1 MKSQIIQYFLVV
13 IGCIS
18 LTQCQKDNDYY
29 DTFVGGYIIATHD
42 LKPVPNSLT
51 ELVQVEDTRL
61 PTSAFNYVVLDSMV
75 VGTTGRFKF
84 NFTAK
89 KGALYGIRAK
99 HPRYVYDAPTVS
111 FFTPGASNRDSVT
124 FGMFP
129 YSYLR
134 VHIKDTSRVDNYQGV
149 YFFALDKTDDV
160 TILKNPIDTIVILK
174 HVYSPLWFSWQLK
187 YSNNRMGAQNK
198 ENIQCQPLDTCD
210 VYVKF

>member
-1 MKSQIIQYFLVV
+1 MKSQIFQYFLVI
-13 IGCIS
+13 IGCMS

-42 LKPVPNSLT
+42 LKPVPNALT

-89 KGALYGIRAK
+89 KGSQYGIRAR
-99 HPRYVYDAPTVS
+99 HPRYLYSPTNVS
-111 FFTPGASNRDSVT
+111 FFSPGSSNQDSVVH
-124 FGMFP
+124 GMNP

-134 VHIKDTSRVDNYQGV
+134 VHIKDTSSIENYLGI
-149 YFFALDKTDDV
+149 YFFALNQSDDV
-160 TILKNPIDTIVILK
+160 TIWKNPLDTTVILQ
-174 HVYSPLWFSWQLK
+174 HVYFPLWFSWQLK
-187 YSNNRMGAQNK
+187 YANNRVGSRNVDGAT
-198 ENIQCQPLDTCD
+198 CRPLDTCD
-210 VYVKF
+210 IHIKF